1 MDCWPISRFLS
12 SSAQRGSEKISPTLK
27 GTASGNC
34 MPSVLCLNDLMAYGA
49 IQAIS
54 DKGKSVPGDI
64 SVVGMD
70 DIYISTKFSPSLT
83 SIGFNKLEYG
93 KLAFDVLHRHIRHNT
108 VDDVTV
114 STELFIRDST
124 GPVHR

>member
-1 MDCWPISRFLS
+1 MLSTFARNNTFDPSDRLFFSAMGKMLPDSEPIFVGEIATRNPDMDS
-12 SSAQRGSEKISPTLK
+12 SYRLMQKLMAEHPEV
-27 GTASGNC
+27 TA
-34 MPSVLCLNDLMAYGA
+34 VLCLNDLMAYGA

-83 SIGFNKLEYG
+83 SYW
-93 KLAFDVLHRHIRHNT
+93 VQ
-108 VDDVTV
+108 
-114 STELFIRDST
+114 
-124 GPVHR
+124 

>member
-1 MDCWPISRFLS
+1 MAEHP
-12 SSAQRGSEKISPTLK
+12 EV
-27 GTASGNC
+27 TA
-34 MPSVLCLNDLMAYGA
+34 VLCLNDLMAYGA